1 MKPVLT
7 GTIRSL
13 AGIAGMSALNSAM
26 DVYEKNTN
34 VPGEGRLSWSITWS
48 SRIVLWALGKE
59 VVMALDCPT
68 PWAIS
73 RRYQASRTQTGGSKN
88 SA

>member
-1 MKPVLT
+1 MKTVLT

-13 AGIAGMSALNSAM
+13 AGIAGISALNSAM
-26 DVYEKNTN
+26 DEKNTS

-48 SRIVLWALGKE
+48 SRTVLWALGKE

-73 RRYQASRTQTGGSKN
+73 RRCQASRTQTGGSKN